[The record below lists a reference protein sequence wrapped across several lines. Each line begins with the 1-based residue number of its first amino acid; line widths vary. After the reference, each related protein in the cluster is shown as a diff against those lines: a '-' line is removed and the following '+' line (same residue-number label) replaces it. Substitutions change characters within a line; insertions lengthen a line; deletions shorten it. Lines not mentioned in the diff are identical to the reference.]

1 MSSNTGITKRPNTG
15 ITTRSSISSNTKP
28 SGQIQR
34 SAQSAFLRT
43 HGTDM
48 TLKRIARGTR
58 RKIDVVLGRLQKL
71 ATDNMRVCQN
81 PEGSTTKS
89 TNQGAKN
96 QSVAAGE
103 NQDPVTPS

>member
-1 MSSNTGITKRPNTG
+1 
-15 ITTRSSISSNTKP
+15 
-28 SGQIQR
+28 
-34 SAQSAFLRT
+34 
-43 HGTDM
+43 M

-58 RKIDVVLGRLQKL
+58 RKIDVVLGMLQKL

-81 PEGSTTKS
+81 PEGSTKKS

-103 NQDPVTPS
+103 NHDPVRHLEKIERKTAAIGMVTCKGRQSSGRERN

>member
-15 ITTRSSISSNTKP
+15 IITRLSIV
-28 SGQIQR
+28 
-34 SAQSAFLRT
+34 
-43 HGTDM
+43 
-48 TLKRIARGTR
+48 LKRIARGTR
-58 RKIDVVLGRLQKL
+58 RKIDVVLGMLQKL